1 MSVIYILCWI
11 NTILFLYPIWKQFK
25 VIAKSPDPDS
35 ELNRKM
41 GALILSMAMLAA
53 MWLCYYTIRASAL
66 FFFLIAVIVLIYKNK
81 NVK

>member
-1 MSVIYILCWI
+1 
-11 NTILFLYPIWKQFK
+11 LYPIWKQFK